1 MQVEIA
7 ATAIVQVAAPDR
19 LRATVLGV
27 TDTAMVA
34 AALLGALVAPTLAHL
49 VGPHL
54 VIALA
59 AAGSVAAVGL
69 VMRPGAD
76 EVTVNVTPPTP
87 VGQAVS
93 TPVSAG

>member
-1 MQVEIA
+1 
-7 ATAIVQVAAPDR
+7 
-19 LRATVLGV
+19 
-27 TDTAMVA
+27 MVA

-49 VGPHL
+49 VGPHV

-76 EVTVNVTPPTP
+76 EVTVTVTPPTP